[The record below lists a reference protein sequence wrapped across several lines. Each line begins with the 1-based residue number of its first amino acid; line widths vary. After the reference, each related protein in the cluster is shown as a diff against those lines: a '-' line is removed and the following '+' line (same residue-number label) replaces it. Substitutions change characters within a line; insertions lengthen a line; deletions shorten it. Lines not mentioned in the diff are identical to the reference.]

1 MSRPVAEQKQ
11 NAVIIKPIFH
21 HFINRTTHT
30 DCWFVITLPFSL
42 YLLKLW
48 NTNILFH
55 KFEVVPCNI
64 WDIFQTMF
72 YGWVDII
79 CFNNKHGIE
88 LEDNFNNLP
97 TIHWLPKVHKRP
109 YKFSYIV
116 NSRSCSTKELSVR
129 MTFV

>member
-1 MSRPVAEQKQ
+1 M
-11 NAVIIKPIFH
+11 NF
-21 HFINRTTHT
+21 F
-30 DCWFVITLPFSL
+30 
-42 YLLKLW
+42 YLDILSNELKSVQ
-48 NTNILFH
+48 TYQRVYTSEM
-55 KFEVVPCNI
+55 EVFALH
-64 WDIFQTMF
+64 DS
-72 YGWVDII
+72 
-79 CFNNKHGIE
+79 FNNKHGIE